1 MDLSIRARYHIMP
14 VTMTPNVSTLLNTQS
29 RSLMTHARHIIIGDV
44 HGCLTELQALI
55 RRTSPHPDDTF
66 IFLGDLIDK
75 GPDSAGVVHWVRHFA
90 KEHHVV
96 LIEGNHE
103 EKHRRWRRHTNQG
116 SPIADTMTGIARM
129 AALTQALS
137 DADIAFLETARLYFH
152 MPQYRALAVHAGV
165 PPAVETLPT
174 DPREIASYPRKQ
186 RDIYMQMLRVRF
198 VSPEGKLRHLGDETE
213 DDRYW
218 ATFYDGRFG
227 TVYFGHQVFM
237 TRAPVAF
244 AHAVG
249 LDLGAV
255 HGGFLAAAML
265 SDRGVTYLLEPA
277 RQVYA

>member
-1 MDLSIRARYHIMP
+1 
-14 VTMTPNVSTLLNTQS
+14 
-29 RSLMTHARHIIIGDV
+29 MTHSRHILIGDV

-55 RRTSPHPDDTF
+55 HRMTPQPDDTF

-75 GPDSAGVVHWVRHFA
+75 GPDSPGVVRWVRHFA
-90 KEHHVV
+90 DVHRVI

-103 EKHRRWRRHTNQG
+103 EKHRRWRRHMGQG
-116 SPIADTMTGIARM
+116 SPIADTMTGTQRM

-137 DADIAFLETARLYFH
+137 TADIAFLETGRLYFQI
-152 MPQYRALAVHAGV
+152 PQYQALAVHAGV
-165 PPAVETLPT
+165 PPALETLPA
-174 DPREIASYPRKQ
+174 DPQEIAAYSRKQ

-198 VSPEGKLRHLGDETE
+198 ISPEGKIRHLGSETE

-218 ATFYDGRFG
+218 ATFYDGRLG

-237 TRAPVAF
+237 TSAPVAF

-255 HGGFLAAAML
+255 HGGFLAAAIL
-265 SDRGVTYLLEPA
+265 TAGGVTYALEPA
-277 RQVYA
+277 RQIYA